1 MQKWAIAAARKVHEL
16 KAWPEQYQ
24 ATLSGKKLYELRQD
38 DRDFQVMD
46 VLHLREWDPKTK
58 EYTGRALP
66 VVITH
71 ITRLE
76 DWISDEVLSPISG
89 WVVLGIM

>member
-1 MQKWAIAAARKVHEL
+1 MSKTHEL
-16 KAWPEQYQ
+16 KCWPAELEHILAGRKTHDVRRNDRGYQ
-24 ATLSGKKLYELRQD
+24 VG
-38 DRDFQVMD
+38 DR
-46 VLHLREWDPKTK
+46 LHLREWDPATE
-58 EYTGRALP
+58 EYGERR
-66 VVITH
+66 VVVTITH